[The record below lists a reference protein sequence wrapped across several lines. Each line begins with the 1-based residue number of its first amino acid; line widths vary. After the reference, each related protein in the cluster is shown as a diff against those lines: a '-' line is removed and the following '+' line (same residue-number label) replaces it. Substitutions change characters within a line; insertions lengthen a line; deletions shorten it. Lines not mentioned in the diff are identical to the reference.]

1 MPGGLRIIARFVV
14 GGAMKEVKSGSK
26 QGGLLRSTGIVSFFT
41 LLSRVLGMVRDVVVA
56 HYFGAGGGADAF
68 FVAFKI
74 PNFFRR
80 LFSEGA
86 FSQAFVPVLSEYRA
100 RRSLDEVRLLVA
112 HTAGSL
118 GGVLLLLTLV
128 CVAFA
133 PQVTY
138 LFAPGFREAT
148 DKFQLSSDMLQLTFP
163 YLMLISLTGFVGS
176 ILNSY
181 GRFGVPAFT
190 PVLLNVVLILCSI
203 FMAPYMDPPVMALA
217 WGVMLAGVVQF
228 VFQLP
233 YLKPLGLLVRPR
245 WGWQDEGVRRILKLM
260 VPALFGVSVA
270 QINLLV
276 GSVLASY
283 LADGSVSWLYYADR
297 LMEMP
302 LGVFGIAIATVI
314 LPSLSRKHASQSTE
328 AFSAMLDWAVRM
340 IMLIGVPSSLAL
352 GILATPLLVTLFQYG
367 KFSAED
373 VAQSALALQAYS
385 LGVLTFMLIKVLAP
399 GFYARQDTKT
409 PVKIGI
415 WSMVANMALSLAL
428 IYPLA
433 HTGLALATSV
443 AAFMNAGML
452 YYELRKEGA
461 YRPGKG
467 WLMFSVRLTTASLA
481 MSGVLLWLGRDLSVW
496 LAWDW
501 HQRVLWLSLMVVAGV
516 VAFFAVLFAAGLRVR
531 HLRSRAAPDPEEDS
545 PV

>member
-86 FSQAFVPVLSEYRA
+86 FSQAFVPVLSEYRT

-461 YRPGKG
+461 YHPGKG